1 MAIICAEGDEILF
14 TAPDVDEVRLL
25 EDAPD
30 EIINLVLF
38 LACFA
43 GKGEVLPIAE
53 AKTEHCMGNV
63 LHIIP
68 MRNEEI

>member
-25 EDAPD
+25 EDASD
-30 EIINLVLF
+30 EVIDLVFF
-38 LACFA
+38 LACFT
-43 GKGEVLPIAE
+43 GEGEVLTIAK
-53 AKTEHCMGNV
+53 AKTEHCMSNV

-68 MRNEEI
+68 MRDEKV